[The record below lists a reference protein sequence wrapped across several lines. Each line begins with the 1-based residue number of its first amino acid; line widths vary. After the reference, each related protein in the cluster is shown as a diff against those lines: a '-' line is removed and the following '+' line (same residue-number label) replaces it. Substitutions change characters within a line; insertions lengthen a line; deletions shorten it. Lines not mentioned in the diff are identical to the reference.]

1 MSELPFLPPYLLLVQ
16 ETQERLRCSLVP
28 NSLAVRTARCTYSS
42 DLERLRCSE
51 ERLVLRDKGFFCLL
65 AFFVLIFTCSFILHV
80 YIASNSIYFKFR
92 GKSELVV
99 S

>member
-42 DLERLRCSE
+42 DLEMLHAQKRDWFLETKVSSVRL
-51 ERLVLRDKGFFCLL
+51 
-65 AFFVLIFTCSFILHV
+65 FFVFFLYPYLFVHLFCTFILLLTV
-80 YIASNSIYFKFR
+80 LILSLGAK
-92 GKSELVV
+92 V